1 MVIYFSRSKYKMVE
15 PSSAPT
21 SAAPVGGRRVRA
33 TRKKL
38 RSLKKYAK
46 KLGGDAEE
54 VEEKVDQAMEELP
67 TASEVEAE
75 GAGRR
80 RRRRRGT
87 RKTRKHRKSR
97 KSLFGLKF

>member
-1 MVIYFSRSKYKMVE
+1 MVE

-38 RSLKKYAK
+38 SSLKKYAK
-46 KLGGDAEE
+46 KLGGEAEA
-54 VEEKVDQAMEELP
+54 VEEKVDEVMEEMP
-67 TASEVEAE
+67 TASEVE

-80 RRRRRGT
+80 RRHRRRGT